1 MSVQVVGSA
10 QRSPPEASASTYSP
24 GYSPEAVA
32 GVLMRRRISTAAMAA
47 RSGNRRIMDWL
58 VEALAGKF
66 GSGYDRKMFLRSG
79 GGGPNGNQGEGQDA
93 LHWWAD

>member
-1 MSVQVVGSA
+1 M
-10 QRSPPEASASTYSP
+10 
-24 GYSPEAVA
+24 
-32 GVLMRRRISTAAMAA
+32 MC
-47 RSGNRRIMDWL
+47 MDWL

-93 LHWWAD
+93 LHWWED